1 MCFDMIQEGGMKL
14 AIIADDFT
22 GANDT
27 GVQFAKKGLQTI
39 VTTVTEGI
47 PEDLIEH
54 EVLVVDTESRFDTKE
69 TAYGK
74 VHRVTRELLNLGEPL
89 LYKKIDSTF
98 RGNIGGEVSGCLDAS
113 GKSYALMI
121 PQLPSNGRTSR
132 NGKVYVN
139 GVLLGETEVAKDP
152 KTPVKGS
159 DMAKILGQQTDK
171 KVKLL
176 TKDTA
181 GYNLFDIIKRIQEAK
196 VEGSEIILLDADS
209 NEDLK
214 ILATAVGLLPRE
226 FILVGTAG
234 LAEFLPEGL
243 SLKEKKGVLSIIGS
257 VSDVTRN
264 QLTYAQERTELDVV
278 HYHLDQMLDED
289 KRRSVEKKVLKGLE
303 EGRNIVIYTAE
314 NRDVIS
320 WSRKFAEEKG
330 MNSFETSDFIAKSLG
345 ELTGILL
352 KKGKNHLS
360 GLYITGGDT
369 LIKIAEEL
377 KIHGMVIHKEVLPA
391 IPMGRF
397 ISKEFQDIDVVTKA
411 GAFGKEEAFYEIL
424 KALKK
429 S

>member
-1 MCFDMIQEGGMKL
+1 MKL

-74 VHRVTRELLNLGEPL
+74 VHRVTRELLNLAEPL

-98 RGNIGGEVSGCLDAS
+98 RGNIGAEVAGCLDAS
-113 GKSYALMI
+113 GKRYALMI

-139 GVLLGETEVAKDP
+139 GVLLEETEVAKDP

-159 DMAKILGQQTDK
+159 DMAEILSQQTDK
-171 KVKLL
+171 AVKLL
-176 TKDTA
+176 TKDSS
-181 GYNLFDIIKRIQEAK
+181 GYNLFDVMKRIQKSQE
-196 VEGSEIILLDADS
+196 EGAEIILLDADS

-214 ILATAVGLLPRE
+214 VLATAVGLLPRD

-243 SLKEKKGVLSIIGS
+243 SLKAKKGVLSIIGS

-264 QLTYAQERTELDVV
+264 QFTYALERTELDVV
-278 HYHLDQMLDED
+278 YYHLDQMFEKE
-289 KRRSVEKKVLKGLE
+289 KRAAVEEKVLASLA
-303 EGRNIVIYTAE
+303 EGRNVVIYTAE
-314 NRDVIS
+314 NREVID

-330 MNSFETSDFIAKSLG
+330 MNSYETSDFIAKSLG
-345 ELTGILL
+345 ELTGVLL
-352 KKGKNHLS
+352 EKGKNHLG

-377 KIHGMVIHKEVLPA
+377 SIHGMVIHKEVLPA
-391 IPMGRF
+391 IPLGRF
-397 ISKEFQDIDVVTKA
+397 VSKEYGGIDVVTKA

-424 KALKK
+424 KALRKN
-429 S
+429 